1 MKSWIFLISVVF
13 FMFSC
18 SQKNL
23 KDYRHMIDQGR
34 FTEAE
39 KEIKERLKND
49 QGMNDSLK
57 QKLEFELERMK
68 RIRKDFSK
76 SKQDVLDFI
85 KQYAPDV
92 TAKDLLRWEKENKLE
107 YMVIDGKKMYF
118 NQAARNLFRLDE
130 YLKEIWRKTH
140 PDENKDKFDL
150 DAHIKRVMDDC
161 IATDEPYSNPVRFR
175 IRYSITVLPGQVP
188 AGDTIR
194 CWIPFPREIHHRQIN
209 IKIKTT
215 DPATYILAP
224 NNYLQRT
231 IYFEKPS
238 AGDDSTRFEVEYEYT
253 AQGIFV
259 NIDPEKVKPVDP
271 NGPLKEYLQERP
283 PHIVFWDTLRA
294 LNKKIVGNETNP
306 YRIAQKIFAWVD
318 TNITWASARE
328 YSTIRHIGLYPILT
342 KHGDCGIQTL
352 LFITLLRMNGIPARW
367 QSGWEFQPPHDSM
380 HDWSMAYFEPYG
392 WVPTDVT
399 YGMRKS
405 NDPKFKYFYLNGMDS
420 YRLVFNDGFSRKFYP
435 PKKFF
440 RSETVDSQRG
450 EVEWK
455 GGNLYFDQ
463 WKWNMDWKI
472 ISQ

>member
-140 PDENKDKFDL
+140 PDENKDKFDHGFARSGTCRRYHSLL
-150 DAHIKRVMDDC
+150 D
-161 IATDEPYSNPVRFR
+161 SF
-175 IRYSITVLPGQVP
+175 P
-188 AGDTIR
+188 A
-194 CWIPFPREIHHRQIN
+194 
-209 IKIKTT
+209 
-215 DPATYILAP
+215 
-224 NNYLQRT
+224 
-231 IYFEKPS
+231 
-238 AGDDSTRFEVEYEYT
+238 
-253 AQGIFV
+253 
-259 NIDPEKVKPVDP
+259 
-271 NGPLKEYLQERP
+271 
-283 PHIVFWDTLRA
+283 
-294 LNKKIVGNETNP
+294 
-306 YRIAQKIFAWVD
+306 
-318 TNITWASARE
+318 
-328 YSTIRHIGLYPILT
+328 
-342 KHGDCGIQTL
+342 
-352 LFITLLRMNGIPARW
+352 
-367 QSGWEFQPPHDSM
+367 
-380 HDWSMAYFEPYG
+380 
-392 WVPTDVT
+392 
-399 YGMRKS
+399 
-405 NDPKFKYFYLNGMDS
+405 
-420 YRLVFNDGFSRKFYP
+420 
-435 PKKFF
+435 
-440 RSETVDSQRG
+440 
-450 EVEWK
+450 
-455 GGNLYFDQ
+455 
-463 WKWNMDWKI
+463 
-472 ISQ
+472 